1 MPMYHLQRSRTM
13 AKTVIGLFDSY
24 DVAQDVVQ
32 ELVDSGFT
40 RDHIS
45 LVSQKAE
52 EAQAVGETH
61 NGDAVGTGAVGG
73 TVLGGAL
80 GLLVGAGLLII
91 PGIGPILAAGP
102 IAAAIGTTTAAV
114 GAAALGAGIGAA
126 TGGLAGALI
135 GAGIPDEEAEYYVE
149 GVRRGGRLVLV
160 ETDGTEENRAR
171 TIMQQHGA
179 ADIQERAASWR
190 SAGWDGKEG
199 NGTTAP
205 VQNEV
210 KRDWEQSSKVGTG
223 VGTATGVA
231 TGAAIGSVA
240 GPVGTVVGGVI
251 GGATG
256 AGAGAAGDVVGKHSE
271 HATTSAPTNTSATS
285 NGFESYD
292 ASFRNH
298 YQSTYA
304 NSGYTYDQYAPSYR
318 YGYDLATNKKY
329 AGRDWASVESDVRN
343 QWTQRNTGSTTSWE
357 QFKSAVHYAW
367 DRARGTI

>member
-1 MPMYHLQRSRTM
+1 
-13 AKTVIGLFDSY
+13 
-24 DVAQDVVQ
+24 
-32 ELVDSGFT
+32 
-40 RDHIS
+40 
-45 LVSQKAE
+45 
-52 EAQAVGETH
+52 
-61 NGDAVGTGAVGG
+61 VGG

-126 TGGLAGALI
+126 AGGLAGALI
-135 GAGIPDEEAEYYVE
+135 GAGIPDDEAKYYEE

-160 ETDGTEENRAR
+160 ETNGDEETRAR
-171 TIMQQHGA
+171 TIMQRHGA
-179 ADIQERAASWR
+179 ADIHERAASWR
-190 SAGWDGKEG
+190 SAGWDGQEV
-199 NGTTAP
+199 NGTATP

-223 VGTATGVA
+223 VGTASGAA
-231 TGAAIGSVA
+231 TGAVIGSVA
-240 GPVGTVVGGVI
+240 GPVGTVVGGVV
-251 GGATG
+251 GAATG
-256 AGAGAAGDVVGKHSE
+256 AGVGAAGDTVGKHSE
-271 HATTSAPTNTSATS
+271 HAATPASPRS

-304 NSGYTYDQYAPSYR
+304 NSGYTYEQYAPSYR

-329 AGRDWASVESDVRN
+329 AGRDWSSIEADVRN
-343 QWTQRNTGSTTSWE
+343 QWAERNTGSTTSWD
-357 QFKSAVHYAW
+357 QFKNAVHYAW
-367 DRARGTI
+367 DRARGTV